1 MRMKTFDKYL
11 SRVENFLAGGSLI
24 AATVLAVFAVL
35 LRNLTGDVLFWSEEA
50 IIYLIICSTFFG
62 AVVTLRHNEHVAVDI
77 MPTLL
82 KARKKKFFVVLGGLA
97 TLIYAGFIA
106 YLSWALISEPF
117 SRTTIT
123 PAMKLPLWVVELS
136 LAIGMT
142 LFFIRA
148 AEMLI
153 RAVKTPPE
161 ELDKDVLA
169 EEAAAVGIDVDS
181 LTIDDA
187 TPTDRRDR
195 TSGGDNHGDGH
206 DRTSGD
212 DSLGDDDDT
221 KEGDR

>member
-1 MRMKTFDKYL
+1 MKTFDKYL
-11 SRVENFLAGGSLI
+11 SRVENFLAGASLI
-24 AATVLAVFAVL
+24 GATALAVFAVL
-35 LRNLTGDVLFWSEEA
+35 LRNITGDVLFWSEEA

-82 KARKKKFFVVLGGLA
+82 KGKKKFFVVLGGLM

-123 PAMKLPLWVVELS
+123 PALKLPLWVVELS
-136 LAIGMT
+136 LAVGMT

-153 RAVKTPPE
+153 RAIKAPAE
-161 ELDKDVLA
+161 ELDKDVFA
-169 EEAAAVGIDVDS
+169 EEAAAVGIDVND
-181 LTIDDA
+181 IA
-187 TPTDRRDR
+187 I
-195 TSGGDNHGDGH
+195 
-206 DRTSGD
+206 
-212 DSLGDDDDT
+212 DDDDT

>member
-1 MRMKTFDKYL
+1 MKTFDKYL
-11 SRVENFLAGGSLI
+11 SRVENFLAGASLI
-24 AATVLAVFAVL
+24 GATALAVFAVL
-35 LRNLTGDVLFWSEEA
+35 LRNITGDVLFWSEEA
-50 IIYLIICSTFFG
+50 IIYIIICSTFFG

-82 KARKKKFFVVLGGLA
+82 KGKKKKFFVVLGGLM

-123 PAMKLPLWVVELS
+123 PALKLPLWVVELS

-161 ELDKDVLA
+161 ALDKDVFA
-169 EEAAAVGIDVDS
+169 EEAAAVGIDVNDIA
-181 LTIDDA
+181 IDDSPT
-187 TPTDRRDR
+187 TP
-195 TSGGDNHGDGH
+195 GH
-206 DRTSGD
+206 DRTAGETN
-212 DSLGDDDDT
+212 LGDDDDT

>member
-1 MRMKTFDKYL
+1 MRTFDKYL
-11 SRVENFLAGGSLI
+11 SRVENFLAGASLI
-24 AATVLAVFAVL
+24 GATALAVFAVL
-35 LRNLTGDVLFWSEEA
+35 LRNITGDVLFWSEEA

-82 KARKKKFFVVLGGLA
+82 KGKKKKFFVVLGGLM

-123 PAMKLPLWVVELS
+123 PALKLPLWVVELS

-161 ELDKDVLA
+161 ALDKDVFA
-169 EEAAAVGIDVDS
+169 EEAAAVGINVKDVA
-181 LTIDDA
+181 IDDDPST
-187 TPTDRRDR
+187 TPNNR
-195 TSGGDNHGDGH
+195 TTGDDNLGDG
-206 DRTSGD
+206 DG
-212 DSLGDDDDT
+212 T

>member
-1 MRMKTFDKYL
+1 MTMKTFDKYL
-11 SRVENFLAGGSLI
+11 SRVENFLAGASLI
-24 AATVLAVFAVL
+24 GATALAVFAVL
-35 LRNLTGDVLFWSEEA
+35 LRNITGDVLFWSEEA

-82 KARKKKFFVVLGGLA
+82 KGKKKKFFVVLGGLM

-123 PAMKLPLWVVELS
+123 PALKLPLWVVELS

-153 RAVKTPPE
+153 RAIKAPAE
-161 ELDKDVLA
+161 ELDKDVFA
-169 EEAAAVGIDVDS
+169 EEAAAVGIDVND
-181 LTIDDA
+181 IA
-187 TPTDRRDR
+187 I
-195 TSGGDNHGDGH
+195 
-206 DRTSGD
+206 
-212 DSLGDDDDT
+212 DDDDT

>member
-1 MRMKTFDKYL
+1 MKTFDKYL
-11 SRVENFLAGGSLI
+11 SRVENFLAGASLI
-24 AATVLAVFAVL
+24 GATALAVFAVL
-35 LRNLTGDVLFWSEEA
+35 LRNITGDVLFWSEEA

-82 KARKKKFFVVLGGLA
+82 KGKKKKFFVVLGGLM

-123 PAMKLPLWVVELS
+123 PALKLPLWVVELS
-136 LAIGMT
+136 LAVGMT

-153 RAVKTPPE
+153 RAIKAPAE
-161 ELDKDVLA
+161 ELDKDVFA
-169 EEAAAVGIDVDS
+169 EEAAAVGINVDD
-181 LTIDDA
+181 IA
-187 TPTDRRDR
+187 I
-195 TSGGDNHGDGH
+195 
-206 DRTSGD
+206 
-212 DSLGDDDDT
+212 DDDT

>member
-1 MRMKTFDKYL
+1 MRMTTFDKYL
-11 SRVENFLAGGSLI
+11 GRVENFLAGGSLI

-35 LRNLTGDVLFWSEEA
+35 LRNLTGDVIFWSEEA

-82 KARKKKFFVVLGGLA
+82 KGRKKKFFVVLGGFA

-106 YLSWALISEPF
+106 FLSWALISEPF
-117 SRTTIT
+117 SHTTIT
-123 PAMKLPLWVVELS
+123 PALKLPLWVVELS

-148 AEMLI
+148 AEMLV
-153 RAVKTPPE
+153 RAVKAPAEALT
-161 ELDKDVLA
+161 KDVLA

-181 LTIDDA
+181 VII
-187 TPTDRRDR
+187 
-195 TSGGDNHGDGH
+195 
-206 DRTSGD
+206 
-212 DSLGDDDDT
+212 DDDDT